1 MEIDSYDQAIH
12 DYTAAST
19 QEPSDEASSVTVAP
33 EPTEEQSVQ
42 NDVVSPAA
50 EGESQEAP
58 NWNPQD
64 FAFKAD
70 GQVRTAKSKEEAL
83 SLMSLGFHYNLRA
96 QKLNQREGAL
106 LAREEALKNQ
116 QPQPQTQQKEQ
127 EEEFNP
133 FAPVAAQ
140 KDQNTTALE
149 QRLAALEQLTKA
161 QSEKQNTADA
171 ELYAT
176 QVGDFMGTLAKDYA
190 MSKEDVDEFI
200 YDAMQVADNFKD
212 IDDLKT
218 YFFKNHPEAPEKR
231 AKILAEQDISKF
243 KKQMS
248 RNTVVNGTTVGNTPT
263 TKKPITDYEAAYE
276 AARLDSR
283 IGTGRGIS

>member
-12 DYTAAST
+12 DYTAAAT
-19 QEPSDEASSVTVAP
+19 QEPSKEASSVTVAP
-33 EPTEEQSVQ
+33 EPTEGQSVQ
-42 NDVVSPAA
+42 NDVAVPAPE
-50 EGESQEAP
+50 EGTPEAP

-70 GQVRTAKSKEEAL
+70 GQMRTAKDKAEAL

-96 QKLNQREGAL
+96 QKLNQRESSL
-106 LAREEALKNQ
+106 YDREEALKA
-116 QPQPQTQQKEQ
+116 QPAQPAPQKEP

-133 FAPVAAQ
+133 FAPVAAPP
-140 KDQNTTALE
+140 KDQNASAYE
-149 QRLAALEQLTKA
+149 QRLAQLEQLFNA
-161 QSEKQNTADA
+161 QAEKQTTADA
-171 ELYAT
+171 TQYAT
-176 QVGDFMGTLAKDYA
+176 QVEEFTGSLAKDFS
-190 MSKEDVDEFI
+190 MSKEEIDEFI
-200 YDAMQVADNFKD
+200 WAAMQVADNFHD
-212 IDDLKT
+212 MDDLKA
-218 YFFKNHPEAPEKR
+218 YFYKTHPEAPEKR
-231 AKILAEQDISKF
+231 ANILAEQGISKF

-283 IGTGRGIS
+283 IGSGRGIG